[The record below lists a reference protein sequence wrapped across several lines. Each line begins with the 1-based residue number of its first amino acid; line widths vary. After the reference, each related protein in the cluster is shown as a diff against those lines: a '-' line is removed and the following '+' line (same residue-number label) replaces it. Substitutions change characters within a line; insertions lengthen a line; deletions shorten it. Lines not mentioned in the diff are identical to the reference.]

1 MRSFK
6 IVAATGAAAALMLVG
21 APAASATEGPGD
33 AGDCTTTFI
42 RNLVVS
48 DDPQLV
54 TVTYTPPTTV
64 TVSADGA
71 VGVATG
77 VANLTVAYVDCV
89 V

>member
-6 IVAATGAAAALMLVG
+6 IVAATGAAAALMMVG
-21 APAASATEGPGD
+21 APAASATEAGD
-33 AGDCTTTFI
+33 AAGCTMTLL
-42 RNLVVS
+42 RSLVVS

-54 TVTYTPPTTV
+54 TVTYTPPSTV

-71 VGVATG
+71 VGAANG
-77 VANLTVAYVDCV
+77 VVNLTVAYVNCV